1 MMATLT
7 EKKQTPLLFKPYMVN
22 AVLAEMKLQTR
33 RLNGLEIVNKDP
45 NAWDYD
51 GRVFIN
57 KQPQDGKIQTVIPVC
72 PYGKPGDLLW
82 GRENFQHS
90 NFPYGPM
97 DKDCHFFYMADFLDD
112 PLGVNL
118 EHSGDGIRRT
128 WKPSIHMPKYACR
141 LWLEIRKVRIER
153 LLDITDGDAVL
164 EGTYI
169 DIHPHRRLADGPQIG
184 KRSVDGSKVYV
195 KPGVPRRDFLTLFAS
210 INGQALVDANPWVW
224 VISFEHTD
232 LDVFE
237 KIDLGVSA

>member
-33 RLNGLEIVNKDP
+33 RLNGLEYFNKNPDY
-45 NAWDYD
+45 WDFD
-51 GRVFIN
+51 GRVFRSR
-57 KQPQDGKIQTVIPVC
+57 DGSIQTSIPHC

-82 GRENFQHS
+82 VRENFQHS

-128 WKPSIHMPKYACR
+128 WKPNIHLPKYACR
-141 LWLEIRKVRIER
+141 LWLEIRKIRIER
-153 LLDITDGDAVL
+153 LLDITDGGAVL

-169 DIHPHRRLADGPQIG
+169 EVKERSWGAFSAGTRSIDGAEL
-184 KRSVDGSKVYV
+184 VLM
-195 KPGVPRRDFLTLFAS
+195 PGVPRRDFLTLFAS
-210 INGQALVDANPWVW
+210 INGQALVDANPWLW
-224 VISFEHTD
+224 VISFEKVEAP
-232 LDVFE
+232 L
-237 KIDLGVSA
+237 

>member
-1 MMATLT
+1 MMAILT

-33 RLNGLEIVNKDP
+33 RLNGLEYFNKNPDY
-45 NAWDYD
+45 WDFD
-51 GRVFIN
+51 GRVFRSR
-57 KQPQDGKIQTVIPVC
+57 DGSIQTGFPHC

-97 DKDCHFFYMADFLDD
+97 TEDCHFFYMADFLDD
-112 PLGVNL
+112 PLGVRL
-118 EHSGDGIRRT
+118 EKSGDGIRRT

-141 LWLEIRKVRIER
+141 LWLEIRKIRIER

-164 EGTYI
+164 EGVYLKI
-169 DIHPHRRLADGPQIG
+169 YSGERLLDPATCI
-184 KRSVDGSKVYV
+184 RAIDGSQVRF
-195 KPGVPRRDFLTLFAS
+195 KPGVARQDFLNLFAS

-224 VISFEHTD
+224 VISFEKVEFH
-232 LDVFE
+232 L
-237 KIDLGVSA
+237 

>member
-1 MMATLT
+1 MMAILT
-7 EKKQTPLLFKPYMVN
+7 EKKQTPLLLKPYMVN
-22 AVLAEMKLQTR
+22 SVLAEMKLQTR
-33 RLNGLEIVNKDP
+33 RMNGLELVNKDP
-45 NAWDYD
+45 NAWDYE

-82 GRENFQHS
+82 VRENFQHS

-97 DKDCHFFYMADFLDD
+97 TEDCYFFYMADFLDD

-141 LWLEIRKVRIER
+141 LWLEIRKIRIER

-164 EGTYI
+164 EGVYLKI
-169 DIHPHRRLADGPQIG
+169 YSGERLLDPATCI
-184 KRSVDGSKVYV
+184 RAIDGSQVRT
-195 KPGVPRRDFLTLFAS
+195 KPGVARQDFLNLFAS

-224 VISFEHTD
+224 VISFEKVEFH
-232 LDVFE
+232 L
-237 KIDLGVSA
+237 